1 MGQIANQMALEL
13 IYKLKE
19 KLTNKEAI
27 SKKKKVIQRKRN
39 NDIRNRTFI
48 IKGNDRSGL

>member
-19 KLTNKEAI
+19 KLTNKEENME
-27 SKKKKVIQRKRN
+27 KE
-39 NDIRNRTFI
+39 
-48 IKGNDRSGL
+48 KGNTKEKEQ